1 MRLWGYVGMVRWV
14 GVGLGFLEIF
24 NLHDCVIL
32 HVKEQAKLTFVLRS
46 VPKEEQKYK
55 QSQQI
60 LLELWDLVRQG
71 RCFSLLPPT
80 WV

>member
-32 HVKEQAKLTFVLRS
+32 HAKEQAKLTFVLRS